1 MTQNDDK
8 SKESSM
14 RHSKYTHLT
23 HGTDKHQS
31 HGHGGHGHHEERP
44 VELHG
49 KWKDFEETVP
59 SHLKIAFVVL
69 LAILITICYTLMR
82 NKKGHHHH

>member
-1 MTQNDDK
+1 M
-8 SKESSM
+8 M
-14 RHSKYTHLT
+14 GHSRNT
-23 HGTDKHQS
+23 HGSHAAEKG
-31 HGHGGHGHHEERP
+31 HGHDHGHGHHEERP

-59 SHLKIAFVVL
+59 SQLKIAFVVL

-82 NKKGHHHH
+82 NKKGHHH